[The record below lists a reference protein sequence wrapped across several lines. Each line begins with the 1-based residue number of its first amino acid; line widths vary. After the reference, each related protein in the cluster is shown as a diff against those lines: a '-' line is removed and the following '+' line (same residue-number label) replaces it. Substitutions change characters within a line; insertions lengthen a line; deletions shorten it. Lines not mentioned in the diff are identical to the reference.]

1 MYRIFAVHLYNK
13 CKLTAQLEP
22 ERSINFIDAGSW
34 PRYGTAPFL
43 LFIIYDFTDTCQ
55 AMQQI
60 SKEIQNRQTWQPR
73 SFTIY

>member
-1 MYRIFAVHLYNK
+1 MQVNRPAA
-13 CKLTAQLEP
+13 T
-22 ERSINFIDAGSW
+22 ERSIDFIDTGSW

-60 SKEIQNRQTWQPR
+60 SKEI
-73 SFTIY
+73 